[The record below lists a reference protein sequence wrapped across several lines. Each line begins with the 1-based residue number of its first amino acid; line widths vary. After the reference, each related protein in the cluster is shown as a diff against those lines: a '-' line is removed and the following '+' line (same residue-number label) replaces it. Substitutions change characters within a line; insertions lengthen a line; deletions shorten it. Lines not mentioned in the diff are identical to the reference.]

1 MSCFNLLYNRDY
13 TCKAYK
19 RKYLQKIVL
28 VRDTDVSTYKVYND
42 EVGSGRCL
50 INIEF
55 TAPSTLKVLSYNANA
70 NIVFGSFDKSIKNDL
85 VQYKHKVQLSVFD
98 VSQQAKVVLR
108 SLDNAKYFALLM
120 YENGVIEVYGFHN
133 GLRTANYEYN
143 PANNSGG
150 GWITLESVTEEY
162 VLPYV
167 LATNFAVKNI
177 FQSLGLGFFD
187 DDDLDCRDI
196 DDELPVDIT
205 GRFGTD
211 FGNDFN

>member
-19 RKYLQKIVL
+19 RRYLQKIVL

-55 TAPSTLKVLSYNANA
+55 ITPITLKVLSYNANA
-70 NIVFGSFDKSIKNDL
+70 NIVFGSVDKSIKNDL
-85 VQYKHKVQLSVFD
+85 VQYKHKVQLAIFD

-120 YENGVIEVYGFHN
+120 YENGTIEVYGFHN
-133 GLRTANYEYN
+133 GLRTANYQYD
-143 PANNSGG
+143 PANNQGG
-150 GWITLESVTEEY
+150 GLITLESVSDEY
-162 VLPYV
+162 TMPYV
-167 LATNFAVKNI
+167 LTNNTLIKNI
-177 FQSLGLGFFD
+177 FQPLTLSDGDGIVEIED
-187 DDDLDCRDI
+187 PEDKNAR
-196 DDELPVDIT
+196 
-205 GRFGTD
+205 
-211 FGNDFN
+211 FGNDFNNDFF